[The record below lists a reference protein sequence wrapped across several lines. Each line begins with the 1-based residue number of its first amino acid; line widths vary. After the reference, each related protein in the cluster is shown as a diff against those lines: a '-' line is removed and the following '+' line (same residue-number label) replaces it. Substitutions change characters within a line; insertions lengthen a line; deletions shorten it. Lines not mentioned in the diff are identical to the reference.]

1 MSNKEWIASV
11 QYNDLTGTA
20 AADGYESAI
29 SELGEYLNSKGVDT
43 SDLYPIGL
51 KIWNGE
57 MRFSFS
63 ILCRNQSGK
72 IISFDFEKKQDLNEL
87 RKILK
92 RLEVVLLAR
101 DLSPENYD
109 WSSIEYRTVDDRPE

>member
-1 MSNKEWIASV
+1 MSNKEWTANV
-11 QYNDLTGTA
+11 QYGDLTGTA
-20 AADGYESAI
+20 EADGYTNAI
-29 SELGEYLNSKGVDT
+29 RELGEYLESKGVDT

-51 KIWNGE
+51 KISNGE
-57 MRFSFS
+57 MNFGFS

-72 IISFDFEKKQDLNEL
+72 IISFAPEKEQDLNEL

-92 RLEVVLLAR
+92 RLKVVLLDR

-109 WSSIEYRTVDDRPE
+109 WSNIEDRMIDDRPE

>member
-1 MSNKEWIASV
+1 MNNKEWIANV
-11 QYNDLTGTA
+11 KYGDLTGTA
-20 AADGYESAI
+20 VADGYMSAI
-29 SELGEYLNSKGVDT
+29 SELRGYLNSKDVDT

-57 MRFSFS
+57 MCFSFS

-92 RLEVVLLAR
+92 RLKVVLLDR

-109 WSSIEYRTVDDRPE
+109 WSSIEYRTIDDRPE

>member
-1 MSNKEWIASV
+1 MNNKEWIANV
-11 QYNDLTGTA
+11 KYGDLTGTA
-20 AADGYESAI
+20 VADGYMSAI
-29 SELGEYLNSKGVDT
+29 SELRGYLNSKDVDT

-57 MRFSFS
+57 MCFSFS

-72 IISFDFEKKQDLNEL
+72 IISFASEKEQDLNEL

-92 RLEVVLLAR
+92 RLKVVLLDR

-109 WSSIEYRTVDDRPE
+109 WSSIEYRTIDDRPE

>member
-1 MSNKEWIASV
+1 MSNKEWTANV
-11 QYNDLTGTA
+11 QYGDLTGTA
-20 AADGYESAI
+20 EADGYTDAI
-29 SELGEYLNSKGVDT
+29 SELGEYLESKGVDT

-51 KIWNGE
+51 KISNGE
-57 MRFSFS
+57 KNFGFR

-72 IISFDFEKKQDLNEL
+72 IISFASEKEQDLNEL

-92 RLEVVLLAR
+92 RLKVVLLDR

-109 WSSIEYRTVDDRPE
+109 WSSIEDRMIDDRPE

>member
-1 MSNKEWIASV
+1 MNNKEWIANV
-11 QYNDLTGTA
+11 KYGDLTGTA
-20 AADGYESAI
+20 VADGYMSAI
-29 SELGEYLNSKGVDT
+29 SELRGYLNSKDVDT

-57 MRFSFS
+57 MCFSFS

-72 IISFDFEKKQDLNEL
+72 IISFASEKEQDLNEL

-92 RLEVVLLAR
+92 RLEVVLLDR

-109 WSSIEYRTVDDRPE
+109 WSSIEYRTIDDRPE